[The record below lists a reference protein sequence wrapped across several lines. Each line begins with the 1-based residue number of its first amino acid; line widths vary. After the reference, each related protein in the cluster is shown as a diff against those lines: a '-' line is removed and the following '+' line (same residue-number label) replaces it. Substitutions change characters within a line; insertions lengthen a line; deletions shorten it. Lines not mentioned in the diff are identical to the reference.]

1 MAPDESL
8 TPGVLYV
15 GVATLTGSI
24 LARSR
29 GLPTRIV
36 LPPTLLLL
44 SLNQFLPKTTSN
56 VGSYVSDLE
65 HTYAPRAA
73 QFTDTAI
80 VHSRMSWEMAKDKLA
95 EGRVTL
101 EKGVERSVSAVQDAT
116 GLKLR
121 EALGWG
127 SRVSHEVV
135 KAAEERGSEVM
146 KAAEE
151 RGKEAVRKLEESTED
166 VRSAVEKKVEEVKRL
181 V

>member
-1 MAPDESL
+1 
-8 TPGVLYV
+8 
-15 GVATLTGSI
+15 
-24 LARSR
+24 
-29 GLPTRIV
+29 
-36 LPPTLLLL
+36 
-44 SLNQFLPKTTSN
+44 
-56 VGSYVSDLE
+56 
-65 HTYAPRAA
+65 
-73 QFTDTAI
+73 
-80 VHSRMSWEMAKDKLA
+80 MSWEMAKDKLA

-127 SRVSHEVV
+127 SRVSHEVA

-146 KAAEE
+146 KAAEK